1 MAYPEWVEKQ
11 KRPGTNISCIHGKYY
26 LYEATS
32 VWDPEKKRARKKTG
46 KYLGRITEDGLIPPR
61 EKNQHVVSE
70 VATKEYG
77 ACTTLNSIGKDI
89 HEKLKEYFP
98 SEADRIF
105 SLAVLR
111 VIEKCPFKR
120 AAFLYERSFLSE
132 IYGNIP
138 MSPSSLSVFLQE
150 LGNRRSQFVG
160 FMKEYI
166 SKERYVLFDATN
178 IISNSEN
185 MDINRIGYNSH
196 RQFDPQINLLYAFS
210 TDSHNPGYYRV
221 LPGNIRDVSAFKQCV
236 QESAISNM
244 VVIADKGF
252 GSEANFKMLDE
263 NGLKYIVQLKRN
275 NSVIQ
280 RDRLKTGNK
289 ADFDGHFRFNNR
301 VIWYYSYILDGKHI
315 YVYLDSDLRN
325 KEEKDYIR
333 RIDENCEDYTEES
346 FMEKQY
352 DFGVIAF
359 RTNIEDTPENL
370 FYLYKTRGEIEQSFD
385 FLKNLLEQDHTYL
398 QSVYSVEAWAFINHI
413 SLMLVYAIYT
423 RLKSAD
429 LLSKYSVSDF
439 LIHLKYI
446 HAVKMNSSWVTGEI
460 SGKTQKLLAALK
472 IHIT

>member
-98 SEADRIF
+98 SEADGIF

-150 LGNRRSQFVG
+150 LGTRRSQFVG

-185 MDINRIGYNSH
+185 MDINRIGYNGH

-210 TDSHNPGYYRV
+210 ADSHNPGYYRV
-221 LPGNIRDVSAFKQCV
+221 LPGKIRDVSAFKQCV
-236 QESAISNM
+236 QESAIAATN
-244 VVIADKGF
+244 
-252 GSEANFKMLDE
+252 
-263 NGLKYIVQLKRN
+263 R
-275 NSVIQ
+275 
-280 RDRLKTGNK
+280 TG
-289 ADFDGHFRFNNR
+289 
-301 VIWYYSYILDGKHI
+301 
-315 YVYLDSDLRN
+315 
-325 KEEKDYIR
+325 
-333 RIDENCEDYTEES
+333 
-346 FMEKQY
+346 
-352 DFGVIAF
+352 
-359 RTNIEDTPENL
+359 ENL
-370 FYLYKTRGEIEQSFD
+370 PCAVQVF
-385 FLKNLLEQDHTYL
+385 
-398 QSVYSVEAWAFINHI
+398 
-413 SLMLVYAIYT
+413 
-423 RLKSAD
+423 RL
-429 LLSKYSVSDF
+429 
-439 LIHLKYI
+439 
-446 HAVKMNSSWVTGEI
+446 
-460 SGKTQKLLAALK
+460 GKTHYGEQE
-472 IHIT
+472 IQ

>member
-1 MAYPEWVEKQ
+1 M
-11 KRPGTNISCIHGKYY
+11 
-26 LYEATS
+26 
-32 VWDPEKKRARKKTG
+32 
-46 KYLGRITEDGLIPPR
+46 
-61 EKNQHVVSE
+61 
-70 VATKEYG
+70 ATKEYG

-89 HEKLKEYFP
+89 YEKLKEYFP

-132 IYGNIP
+132 IYGDIS
-138 MSPSSLSVFLQE
+138 MSSASLSTFLQE
-150 LGNRRSQFVG
+150 LGTKRPQFVG
-160 FMKEYI
+160 FMKEYL
-166 SKERYVLFDATN
+166 SKEQYILFDGTN
-178 IISNSEN
+178 IISTSEH

-196 RQFDPQINLLYAFS
+196 RLFDPQINLLYAFS
-210 TDSHNPGYYRV
+210 ACSHTPGYYRV
-221 LPGNIRDVSAFKQCV
+221 LPGNIRDISAFKQCV
-236 QESAISNM
+236 QESGISNM
-244 VVIADKGF
+244 VVVADKGF
-252 GSEANFKMLDE
+252 GSEANFKMLED
-263 NGLKYIVQLKRN
+263 NGLKYIIPLKRN
-275 NSVIQ
+275 NGAIQ
-280 RDRLKTGNK
+280 KEKLKTGNK
-289 ADFDGHFRFNNR
+289 ANFDGHFRFNNR
-301 VIWYYSYILDGKHI
+301 VIWHYSYFLDGKHI

-333 RIDENCEDYTEES
+333 RIDENCEDYSVES

-359 RTNIEDTPENL
+359 RTNIDDTAENL
-370 FYLYKTRGEIEQSFD
+370 FHLYKTRGEIEQSFD

-398 QSVYSVEAWAFINHI
+398 QSVYAVEAWAFINHI
-413 SLMLVYAIYT
+413 SLMLVYAVYT

-446 HAVKMNSSWVTGEI
+446 HAVKINSSWVTGEI
-460 SGKTQKLLAALK
+460 SGKTQKLLDAMR